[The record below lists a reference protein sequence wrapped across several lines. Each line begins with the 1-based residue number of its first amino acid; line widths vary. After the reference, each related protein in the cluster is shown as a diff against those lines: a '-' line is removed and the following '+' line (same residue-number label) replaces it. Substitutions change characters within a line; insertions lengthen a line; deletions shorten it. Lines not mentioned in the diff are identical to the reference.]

1 MSGTDRDL
9 EVFFGVAWSIWYNK
23 NQVAFEFKCQLP
35 SQIWSFARRFLQ
47 DYRGA
52 WVTLNTS
59 PTAKNN
65 RWTPLPPSVF
75 KINVDGATSKDGRNS
90 NVGAIIRDSCGV
102 VIATCGKYLQGWL
115 SVSEVEA
122 LAVES
127 GILLARDMKI
137 T

>member
-9 EVFFGVAWSIWYNK
+9 EVFFGVARSIWYNR
-23 NQVAFEFKCQLP
+23 NQVAFESKCQLP

-59 PTAKNN
+59 PTVKNN
-65 RWTPLPPSVF
+65 RWTPPLPSVF

-102 VIATCGKYLQGWL
+102 VIATCGKYLQGRL
-115 SVSEVEA
+115 LVSEVEA

-127 GILLARDMKI
+127 RILLARDMKI

>member
-1 MSGTDRDL
+1 MELLGLYGITGIRWPLSLNANYR
-9 EVFFGVAWSIWYNK
+9 V
-23 NQVAFEFKCQLP
+23 
-35 SQIWSFARRFLQ
+35 RFLQ

-59 PTAKNN
+59 PTVKNN
-65 RWTPLPPSVF
+65 RWTPPLPSVF

-102 VIATCGKYLQGWL
+102 VIATCGKYLQGRL
-115 SVSEVEA
+115 LVSEVEA